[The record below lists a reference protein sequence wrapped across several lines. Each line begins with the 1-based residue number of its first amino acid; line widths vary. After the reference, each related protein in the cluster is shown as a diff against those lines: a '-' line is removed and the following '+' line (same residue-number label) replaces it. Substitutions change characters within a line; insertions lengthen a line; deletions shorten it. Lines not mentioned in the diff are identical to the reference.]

1 MKLLLRGKQVLYET
15 MNIEIVARIF
25 RFLFTIMR
33 RPRPSILNVARAE
46 LKDEERGGNFDGEG
60 RDAACA
66 ATFQSQLSRNSKGL
80 VLLWNYFLERP
91 SESLSLSLSLCPGAD
106 RADRHHF
113 RFCRQKRRS
122 VAFPAAKERKKWIV
136 GKSNKMQF
144 CLLPSFPEERS
155 YVARAPDE

>member
-60 RDAACA
+60 RDGRCLRCDFPKP
-66 ATFQSQLSRNSKGL
+66 TFAEFQRSRITLELLSRKA
-80 VLLWNYFLERP
+80 ERV
-91 SESLSLSLSLCPGAD
+91 SLSLCPGAD

-155 YVARAPDE
+155 APDE